1 MVKPLAGDVVVLPF
15 PQTNLQSG
23 KRRPALV
30 VADLPGDDLI
40 LCQITSQS
48 RNDGQS
54 VPLALADFESG
65 RLTQDSFIRAQRLFT
80 VEQSVILYTA
90 GKIQAGK
97 LQAVKAH
104 IRQLFA

>member
-1 MVKPLAGDVVVLPF
+1 MGKPVAGEAVVFPF

-30 VADLPGDDLI
+30 VADLAGDDLV
-40 LCQITSQS
+40 LCQIT
-48 RNDGQS
+48 RKARPDGYS
-54 VPLALADFESG
+54 IPLVLTDFERG
-65 RLTQDSFIRAQRLFT
+65 HLAVDSFIRVSRLFT

-90 GKIQAGK
+90 GKIKDAK
-97 LQAVKAH
+97 LQEVKSK